1 MNQHKTKTISQ
12 LTTDINTLMQSYV
25 ECDSNNTYLASSTSE
40 LLKSY
45 TNIVF
50 HNNFKQSVEVIKN
63 LVISNNE
70 IMPFCEDMVRQAI
83 SQHIIYARTLQPALS
98 GACVAKYRGL
108 SDSEEHTDLVLFGVL
123 AAFVNQH
130 KNFFVDNE
138 RFGLYEEMQ
147 RVCLV
152 MMLLNIEQLIS
163 ENVELQKAS

>member
-1 MNQHKTKTISQ
+1 MNQHKTKTIGQ
-12 LTTDINTLMQSYV
+12 LTTDINTLMQSHV
-25 ECDSNNTYLASSTSE
+25 ESGSNNTYLISSTSE

-70 IMPFCEDMVRQAI
+70 IMPFCEDMVRQAM
-83 SQHIIYARTLQPALS
+83 SQHIISARTLQPALS

-108 SDSEEHTDLVLFGVL
+108 SNTEEHTDLVLFGVL
-123 AAFVNQH
+123 ADFVNHHQ
-130 KNFFVDNE
+130 NYFVGNE
-138 RFGLYEEMQ
+138 RFGLFEEMQ

-152 MMLLNIEQLIS
+152 MMLINLEELIS
-163 ENVELQKAS
+163 EQVELKKVS